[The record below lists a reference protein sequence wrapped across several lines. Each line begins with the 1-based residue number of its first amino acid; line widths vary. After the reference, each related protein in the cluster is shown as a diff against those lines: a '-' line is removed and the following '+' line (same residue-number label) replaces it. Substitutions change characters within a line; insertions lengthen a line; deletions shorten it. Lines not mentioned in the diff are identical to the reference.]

1 MFETQQVWKYVWML
15 SGKGSKEMKQP
26 KENGNVVKSLL
37 ICFNN
42 IYDILAQI
50 QSMLRDGESDC

>member
-1 MFETQQVWKYVWML
+1 MDALAKL

-42 IYDILAQI
+42 IYDISAHI